1 MARKAFLTLTQGSF
15 RTLGIRMANA
25 ERQIV
30 GNIFA
35 VILKFGNLCRYNL
48 CGPLAVGTELRMK
61 QKEARAFLKGEMDF
75 TPTRMMRYI
84 RSRAR
89 LATDED
95 IEDILQNALV
105 LVTTHFDPSHPDA
118 NLALYCLGACNK
130 AIAQNLERYHKVQ
143 LRKKD
148 TTKVLTRASEI
159 TESESDGTFEGESM
173 QVKTLSAGKTFDE
186 ESASTGQFRTTSLDS
201 LFDEDDG
208 RSAEDVFGWEY
219 SLSGKEDSDPAS
231 QSLLKDLINRIIKEL
246 PPGIHRT
253 CFLLKYVQGYKR
265 EDLISCLKMDA
276 KSIDTVDKKI
286 VRTLKAFKERLEKE
300 ESRI

>member
-1 MARKAFLTLTQGSF
+1 
-15 RTLGIRMANA
+15 
-25 ERQIV
+25 
-30 GNIFA
+30 
-35 VILKFGNLCRYNL
+35 
-48 CGPLAVGTELRMK
+48 MK
-61 QKEARAFLKGEMDF
+61 QKEARDFLKGEMDF

-148 TTKVLTRASEI
+148 PNKKLIRASEI
-159 TESESDGTFEGESM
+159 TQGEGERVFEGESM
-173 QVKTLSAGKTFDE
+173 QLKTLQSGKTFDE

-219 SLSGKEDSDPAS
+219 SLTSGKEDDDPAGHA
-231 QSLLKDLINRIIKEL
+231 LLKDLINRVMKEL

-286 VRTLKAFKERLEKE
+286 VRTLKAFRERLEKE